1 MRHDVAPVFDPAC
14 DGGTLLDLNIYNLNF
29 VLALFGA
36 PMTVHYTARL
46 GFNGIDTSGTVVL
59 SYPQMVASC
68 TAAKDSF
75 SPCFDMIQG
84 EKGWLRIN
92 GSPDDLEKLELCVG
106 DKMQEIRISPEGH
119 RMVDE
124 FKAFEQIY
132 REKDYEKMLHFLR
145 HSLLVADVA
154 QQALDSIPKN
164 S

>member
-1 MRHDVAPVFDPAC
+1 
-14 DGGTLLDLNIYNLNF
+14 
-29 VLALFGA
+29 
-36 PMTVHYTARL
+36 
-46 GFNGIDTSGTVVL
+46 
-59 SYPQMVASC
+59 
-68 TAAKDSF
+68 
-75 SPCFDMIQG
+75 MIQG

-154 QQALDSIPKN
+154 QQALDSIPKK

>member
-1 MRHDVAPVFDPAC
+1 
-14 DGGTLLDLNIYNLNF
+14 
-29 VLALFGA
+29 
-36 PMTVHYTARL
+36 
-46 GFNGIDTSGTVVL
+46 
-59 SYPQMVASC
+59 
-68 TAAKDSF
+68 
-75 SPCFDMIQG
+75 
-84 EKGWLRIN
+84 
-92 GSPDDLEKLELCVG
+92 
-106 DKMQEIRISPEGH
+106 MQEIRISPEGH